1 MTETVTRLSSAEVK
15 ELLEAHKLFEA
26 SEGSE
31 GKRLDLT
38 RFEVH
43 DFCFDGLNLT
53 EVVAQNARFHKCSFR
68 GVVWSSGNFDTT
80 TAIQCDFTDAVLV
93 KAEFFESNLSGSEFV
108 NANLTRAELIDCD
121 LRDVDFTGAAVKGAL
136 ISESQIAGARF
147 DTSAREEA
155 SFEDNRG

>member
-1 MTETVTRLSSAEVK
+1 MTEAVTRLSSAEVK
-15 ELLEAHKLFEA
+15 ELLKAHQLFRS

-31 GKRLDLT
+31 GKRLDFT
-38 RFEVH
+38 RFEIH
-43 DFCFDGLNLT
+43 DFCFDGQNLT
-53 EVVAQNARFHKCSFR
+53 EVVAQKARFHKCSFR
-68 GVVWSSGNFDTT
+68 GVEWGSGNFDTT

-93 KAEFFESNLSGSEFV
+93 KAEFFEANFSGSKFV
-108 NANLTRAELIDCD
+108 NTNLTRAEFIDCE

-147 DTSAREEA
+147 DTSAREDA